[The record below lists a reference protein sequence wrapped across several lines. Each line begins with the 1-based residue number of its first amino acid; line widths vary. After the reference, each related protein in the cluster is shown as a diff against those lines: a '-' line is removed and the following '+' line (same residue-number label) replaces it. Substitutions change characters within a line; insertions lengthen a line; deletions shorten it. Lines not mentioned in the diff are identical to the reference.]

1 MTALELLS
9 FVNQVLFVGLFVIVL
24 WRALRA
30 RTRASFD
37 TALLFGSVAALV
49 ILSHALEWAGLE
61 GTPGV
66 SGIVALLLNTAPYAM
81 IRLVDD
87 FSGTPRWVKWAGTL
101 AYLVIAA
108 AVIAFERQTSLIELV
123 TLAWFMTV
131 GGYAAF
137 AFARQIGRTS
147 GITRNRMA
155 AVATGAILFIV
166 AIVLAL
172 VGALAQEASPW
183 VGIVTQVA
191 ALAAVL
197 AFFGG
202 FAPPAWIRRAW
213 REPDLRRFLD
223 RSIHLVA
230 MTDERAAIIELQQA
244 VAATFG
250 ATGASVGLVDA
261 EGRMMRYP
269 TRAGGWLE
277 VPADDFIAGRAYR
290 SQRRVVV
297 ADAAAADPEHA
308 DVYRAN
314 GATAVIATPLNV
326 EDKHIGALAVFADRA
341 PIFVEDDLWLIELM
355 AGHTAVLLETRALA
369 AEASALHA
377 REEAARLKEEFL
389 SAAAHDLRT
398 PLTVVLGQAELLE
411 RRLTR
416 DPGATVD
423 LAGISRI
430 ASEARR
436 LRDLIT
442 ELLDTQRLEHRG
454 VMERE
459 TMDLRDVVSAVRD
472 RQLEYG
478 RALAVVQPAEPIL
491 STIDRTRIEQVVE
504 NLIDNA
510 LKYAAQ
516 SPLPDVRLWAE
527 GSEARLSVIDRG
539 IGIPEA
545 ERDRIFE
552 RFYRATNAQ
561 SITETGMGLGLYIC
575 RRIIEEH
582 AGRIWVEPTPGGGS
596 TFTIALP
603 LSSVAPEAVVESTQA
618 TWSGASATE
627 AVADA

>member
-24 WRALRA
+24 WRALHE

-49 ILSHALEWAGLE
+49 IVIHVVDWAGLE

-66 SGIVALLLNTAPYAM
+66 SGIALLLLNTAPYAM

-108 AVIAFERQTSLIELV
+108 IVVAFESQTSLIELA
-123 TLAWFMTV
+123 TIAWFLTV
-131 GGYAAF
+131 GGYAAI

-172 VGALAQEASPW
+172 VGALATEALPW

-230 MTDERAAIIELQQA
+230 MTDERAAIMELQQA

-261 EGRMMRYP
+261 EGRTMRYL

-277 VPADDFIAGRAYR
+277 VSADEFIAGRAYR

-297 ADAAAADPEHA
+297 ADAPAADPEHA

-314 GATAVIATPLNV
+314 GANAVIATPVNV
-326 EDKHIGALAVFADRA
+326 EDKRIGVLAVFADRA

-459 TMDLRDVVSAVRD
+459 TMDLRDVVNAVRD

-478 RALAVVQPAEPIL
+478 RALAVVQPEEPIL
-491 STIDRTRIEQVVE
+491 SSIDRTRIEQVVE

-516 SPLPDVRLWAE
+516 SPLPDIRLWAE

-539 IGIPEA
+539 IGIPAA
-545 ERDRIFE
+545 ERERIFE

-582 AGRIWVEPTPGGGS
+582 EGRIWVVPTPGGGS

-603 LSSVAPEAVVESTQA
+603 LSSVSPEAVESTPA

>member
-24 WRALRA
+24 WRAVRE
-30 RTRASFD
+30 RTRANLD
-37 TALLFGSVAALV
+37 TALLFGSIAALV
-49 ILSHALEWAGLE
+49 IVVNIASWADAGDVPGLTGVAL
-61 GTPGV
+61 
-66 SGIVALLLNTAPYAM
+66 LLLNTAPYAM

-87 FSGTPRWVKWAGTL
+87 FSGTPRWVRLAGTL
-101 AYLVIAA
+101 AYAAIAA
-108 AVIAFERQTSLIELV
+108 IVLAFENQTTLIELA
-123 TLAWFMTV
+123 TIAWFLTV
-131 GGYAAF
+131 GGYAAI

-172 VGALAQEASPW
+172 VGALATEAMPW

-261 EGRMMRYP
+261 EGRTMRYP

-277 VPADDFIAGRAYR
+277 VSADDFIAGRAYR

-297 ADAAAADPEHA
+297 ADAPAADPEHA

-314 GATAVIATPLNV
+314 GANAVIATPVNV
-326 EDKHIGALAVFADRA
+326 EDKRIGVLAVFADRA

-416 DPGATVD
+416 DPGAMVD

-459 TMDLRDVVSAVRD
+459 TMDLRDVVNAVRD

-478 RALAVVQPAEPIL
+478 RSLAVVQPEEPIL
-491 STIDRTRIEQVVE
+491 SSIDRTRIEQVVE

-510 LKYAAQ
+510 LKYAAH
-516 SPLPDVRLWAE
+516 SPLPDIRLWAE

-539 IGIPEA
+539 IGIPAA
-545 ERDRIFE
+545 ERERIFE

-561 SITETGMGLGLYIC
+561 SITEAGMGLGLYIC

-582 AGRIWVEPTPGGGS
+582 EGRIWVEPTPGGGS

-603 LSSVAPEAVVESTQA
+603 VSSVAPEAVESTPA